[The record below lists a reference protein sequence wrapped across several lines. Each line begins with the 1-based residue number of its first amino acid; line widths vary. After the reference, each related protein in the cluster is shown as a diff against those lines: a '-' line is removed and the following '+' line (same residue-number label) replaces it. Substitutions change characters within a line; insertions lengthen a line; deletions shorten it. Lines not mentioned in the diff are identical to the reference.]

1 VSPDNRPRTAP
12 FSEDHNWPRHKPV
25 FTLLAFLFALLSG
38 LGVFTY
44 QFKTAWT
51 PLEQYYLPDYFRTA
65 HAGSPSNRF
74 LRPPSPHKVLVIS
87 YPGMTR
93 MALDSEV
100 VPFPP
105 EPGARRGLVNFTLS
119 QAARQ
124 GSARR
129 LEWQTLRL
137 DNRWLHAWLEHWIYA
152 DRSLWQLCR
161 DAAYSALL
169 ALTLALPL
177 AIRKDIAE
185 GRKRRLGRAL
195 KGANLIT
202 RTQFHRRT
210 RHYDGVGWLTKNPP
224 TLWEWLFLK
233 RDERQKVR
241 IASANEWEHFL
252 IVGDTG
258 TGKSSLVRQLLIQI
272 RERGETAIV
281 YDPAREYLTQFF
293 DPGGEDVILNPLD
306 ARMPYWTPA
315 DEICHHTEAEAIAK
329 SLFPERDRENRF
341 FVESPR
347 KIFAHLLKYYPSP
360 KDLCDWIARPDPEID
375 RRVAGTPLEAIIAKN
390 APQQRSGVLAVLERV
405 SSAFSLLPARRNSK
419 WSATS
424 WGERRTGWVFVTTT
438 PQTREILR
446 PLISL
451 WLDFLLL
458 RLTAQTE
465 PDLKSVWVILDE
477 LASLETLPT
486 LPFALS
492 ESRKSNTRMV
502 LGLQG
507 RSQIEVR
514 YGREAEAMLSQPRTK
529 IFLRTSEPRAAE
541 WISKSIGEVEIEHL
555 REGRNVGDLGF
566 RRSRNATVDRRIEAA
581 ILASEI
587 SNLENLE
594 GYFQTPGYTLKLSFP
609 YFGVKRRQPPLLR
622 TEVPAPLVLTA
633 PEAAITE
640 PDENAQEE
648 APAQAQL
655 KWPSSETTEDGENE
669 PVIN

>member
-1 VSPDNRPRTAP
+1 
-12 FSEDHNWPRHKPV
+12 
-25 FTLLAFLFALLSG
+25 
-38 LGVFTY
+38 
-44 QFKTAWT
+44 
-51 PLEQYYLPDYFRTA
+51 
-65 HAGSPSNRF
+65 
-74 LRPPSPHKVLVIS
+74 
-87 YPGMTR
+87 
-93 MALDSEV
+93 
-100 VPFPP
+100 
-105 EPGARRGLVNFTLS
+105 
-119 QAARQ
+119 
-124 GSARR
+124 
-129 LEWQTLRL
+129 
-137 DNRWLHAWLEHWIYA
+137 
-152 DRSLWQLCR
+152 
-161 DAAYSALL
+161 
-169 ALTLALPL
+169 
-177 AIRKDIAE
+177 
-185 GRKRRLGRAL
+185 
-195 KGANLIT
+195 
-202 RTQFHRRT
+202 
-210 RHYDGVGWLTKNPP
+210 
-224 TLWEWLFLK
+224 
-233 RDERQKVR
+233 
-241 IASANEWEHFL
+241 
-252 IVGDTG
+252 
-258 TGKSSLVRQLLIQI
+258 
-272 RERGETAIV
+272 
-281 YDPAREYLTQFF
+281 
-293 DPGGEDVILNPLD
+293 
-306 ARMPYWTPA
+306 MPYWTPA

-341 FVESPR
+341 FIESPR
-347 KIFAHLLKYYPSP
+347 KIFAHLLKYHPSP

-375 RRVAGTPLEAIIAKN
+375 RCVAGTPLEAIIAKN

-419 WSATS
+419 WSATG
-424 WGERRTGWVFVTTT
+424 WAERRSGWVFVTTT

-465 PDLKSVWVILDE
+465 PEVKPVWVILDE

-555 REGRNVGDLGF
+555 REGRNVGDFGF

-609 YFGVKRRQPPLLR
+609 YIKVKRKQPPLLR
-622 TEVPAPLVLTA
+622 TDVPPPLVLTA
-633 PEAAITE
+633 PETVDPESDQAT
-640 PDENAQEE
+640 QEE
-648 APAQAQL
+648 APTQSQIM
-655 KWPSSETTEDGENE
+655 WPASGTIENGENE
-669 PVIN
+669 PVTN